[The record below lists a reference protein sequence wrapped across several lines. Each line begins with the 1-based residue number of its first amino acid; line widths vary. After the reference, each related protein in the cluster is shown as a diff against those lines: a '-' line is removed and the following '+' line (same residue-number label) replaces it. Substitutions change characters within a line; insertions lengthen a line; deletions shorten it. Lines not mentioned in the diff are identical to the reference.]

1 MTVDVLIEININKKD
16 KTFTYFVPDNLKK
29 DISVGKRVLVP
40 FNKQELEGFILKINK
55 GTSEDLKSI
64 IKVIDEDSILN
75 EELLLLGKTICED
88 NLCNLVSIYQAML
101 PKGYKASKKSNVK
114 EKYVNYLSIVD
125 EEKALNFISTSK
137 AKKQVLILE
146 ELLGGDKELKEFS
159 YQTVN
164 SLIEKGLIRKYQKEE
179 YRIKDEVRE
188 KNVHKLNEYQKEA
201 FNKIIESKKDIVLL
215 NGVTGSGKTEIYMA
229 LIDEVLKEGKEAI
242 MLVPEISLTPQI
254 ISRFKE
260 HFDENISVLHSGL
273 STGEKFDEYRKILR
287 KEVKIVVGARSA
299 VFAPFTNIGII
310 IIDEEHSNTYKQ
322 DHNPRYNAIEVAFL
336 RGKTHNAKVI
346 LGSATPTIES
356 YARAKKGYYELVKL
370 EKRANNASL
379 PIVNIVDMTK
389 ELKKKNRIFSD
400 ELLLN
405 IEDRLNKKEQI
416 ILLINKRGYSS
427 YLMCEEC
434 GEVLKCPNCDITL
447 TYHKSSGM
455 NRCHYCGYAESN
467 KGICKKCNGSMRL
480 MGYGT
485 ERVEEEIKKLFPLA
499 NTLRMDIDTT
509 SRKGS
514 QEAIINKF
522 YNHEADILI
531 GTQMIAK
538 GLDFPLVTLVG
549 VINADTI
556 LNLPDF
562 RSNEKTYDLL
572 SQVSGRAGRSDKLGK
587 VIIQTF
593 NTDNYAINLSKNHD
607 YEKFYDEEIK
617 VRKRLYYPPY
627 SFIALIKVGGKD
639 FKETINESNKIASYV
654 RNKLR
659 REIVLGPSVSSL
671 SKINNIYYFEII
683 IKYRGKEEV
692 RNVLN
697 EVRSLVEN
705 NNKIK
710 VEFDINPSSF

>member
-164 SLIEKGLIRKYQKEE
+164 SLIEKRLIRKYQKEE

-514 QEAIINKF
+514 HEAIINKF

-572 SQVSGRAGRSDKLGK
+572 SQVSGRAGRSDRLGK